1 MELGNCVHPEVWQVW
16 FLLKCGV
23 FPGRYT
29 TMKAC
34 LNTYYVT
41 VIEDTLTS
49 QIVGSATLVVEQ
61 KFIHECAVV
70 SSNHE

>member
-1 MELGNCVHPEVWQVW
+1 
-16 FLLKCGV
+16 
-23 FPGRYT
+23 
-29 TMKAC
+29 MKTC

-70 SSNHE
+70 SSIHEWTAVKCLQASKEIGPELNMSISHNQNLH